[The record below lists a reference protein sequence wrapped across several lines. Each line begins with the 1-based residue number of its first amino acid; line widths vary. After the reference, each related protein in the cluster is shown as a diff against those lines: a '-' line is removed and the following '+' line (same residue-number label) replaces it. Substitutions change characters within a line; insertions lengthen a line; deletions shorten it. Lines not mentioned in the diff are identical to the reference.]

1 MIKSETVIR
10 DQFFSDSVCWQ
21 SWLDVE
27 SALALAQGEIGI
39 IPKSASKNISDNANI
54 SNIDINF
61 LKDEITKTGTE
72 VFSLTRAFSSIC
84 GDAGD
89 YVHWGATTQNIVET
103 GQLLVLKK
111 YHIDLMQT
119 ISLVIGKLSLIA
131 KNHSNTI
138 MVGRTLSR
146 HALPITYGFKVAGWI
161 ENFIELAEQIM
172 EVEKRLFKMR
182 FGGAVGAFHSFGN
195 KGGQLTELLA
205 KKLGLGLARVQ
216 NRTSTEQFLEYV
228 TKLSMAGQLV
238 KKITDEFYYLNT
250 EGIDEFKE
258 ILSDTSVGSSTMPQ
272 KLNPKKLIELRSKSN
287 KLRQQLGGVMAFD
300 LPLNEGDQ
308 SSNNQVR
315 DMLRMVCPLALN
327 VLYDFIDVLRV
338 IEPNKA
344 KMLENVKSTE
354 PFTSSESIQ
363 MELAEHMG
371 RGKAHDLL
379 NELAKEARNDSKKYL
394 ELLKKNKFVKET
406 VPEKRLQTIVSAE
419 NNVGDCKKIA
429 KDLAEVGSKFS
440 KDIFK
445 RYKNGLRF

>member
-1 MIKSETVIR
+1 MNKSESNIR
-10 DQFFSDSVCWQ
+10 DEFFSDVVSWQ

-27 SALALAQGEIGI
+27 SALASTQGELGI
-39 IPKSASKNISDNANI
+39 IPNWASKNISNNANI
-54 SNIDINF
+54 SNIDLTY
-61 LKDEITKTGTE
+61 LKDEIRKTGTK
-72 VFSLTRAFSSIC
+72 VFSLTRALSNIC

-111 YHIDLMQT
+111 YHLDVMET
-119 ISLVIGKLSLIA
+119 ISLIIEKLSEIA
-131 KNHSNTI
+131 KNHSNTM

-161 ENFIELAEQIM
+161 ENFIELAERIM

-272 KLNPKKLIELRSKSN
+272 KVNPKKLIELRSKSN

-327 VLYDFIDVLRV
+327 VLYDFIDVLGV

-354 PFTSSESIQ
+354 PFTSSENIQ

-419 NNVGDCKKIA
+419 NNVGDCEKIA
-429 KDLAEVGSKFS
+429 KDLSEVGSKFS
-440 KDIFK
+440 KDVSK
-445 RYKNGLRF
+445 RYKNGAGF